1 MKKGVLNT
9 IIVLA
14 VIGMIAAWMMTTYNK
29 LVTQEENVEQA
40 WGQVENQYQRRFDL
54 IPNLV
59 AMYKEAARVEHDNY
73 VDVVEARAKAT
84 QMNIT
89 PQNLTEENL
98 AAFQN
103 AQGELSQ
110 ALGRLMV
117 VIEKYP
123 ELKTNDNFIKV
134 SDQLEGTENRITY
147 ARDIFNETAQTFN
160 TTVRRFPGNIIAAIC
175 SALRKSPTSSRKPV
189 PSVRRRLNLIN
200 RSL

>member
-84 QMNIT
+84 QMNIN

-98 AAFQN
+98 DAFQN

-160 TTVRRFPGNIIAAIC
+160 TTVRRFPGNIIAAMFGFEKKPYF
-175 SALRKSPTSSRKPV
+175 KSEAGAERAPK
-189 PSVRRRLNLIN
+189 IEFD
-200 RSL
+200 

>member
-84 QMNIT
+84 QMNIN

-123 ELKTNDNFIKV
+123 ELKTNENFIKV
-134 SDQLEGTENRITY
+134 TDQLEGTENRITY

-160 TTVRRFPGNIIAAIC
+160 TTVRRFPGNIIAAMFGFEKK
-175 SALRKSPTSSRKPV
+175 LYFKSEAGAERAPK
-189 PSVRRRLNLIN
+189 IEFD
-200 RSL
+200 

>member
-160 TTVRRFPGNIIAAIC
+160 TTVRRFPGNIIAAMFGFEKKPYF
-175 SALRKSPTSSRKPV
+175 KSEAGAERAPK
-189 PSVRRRLNLIN
+189 IEFD
-200 RSL
+200 

>member
-84 QMNIT
+84 QMNIN

-98 AAFQN
+98 DAFQN

-134 SDQLEGTENRITY
+134 TDQLEGTENRITY

-160 TTVRRFPGNIIAAIC
+160 TTVRRFPGNIIAAMFGFEKKPYF
-175 SALRKSPTSSRKPV
+175 KSEAGAERAPK
-189 PSVRRRLNLIN
+189 IEFD
-200 RSL
+200 

>member
-98 AAFQN
+98 DAFQN

-160 TTVRRFPGNIIAAIC
+160 TTVRRFPGNIIAAMFGFEKKPYF
-175 SALRKSPTSSRKPV
+175 KSEAGAERAPK
-189 PSVRRRLNLIN
+189 IEFD
-200 RSL
+200 